1 MLNVPGNKPHYP
13 LKCRNDAGLS
23 RKPTVIRMALARVI
37 LYTQDYQHINDTG
50 YIAIPL
56 ACLSMHVTD
65 FPVLVF

>member
-1 MLNVPGNKPHYP
+1 MMLVYQGSQQ
-13 LKCRNDAGLS
+13 L
-23 RKPTVIRMALARVI
+23 VIRMALARVI